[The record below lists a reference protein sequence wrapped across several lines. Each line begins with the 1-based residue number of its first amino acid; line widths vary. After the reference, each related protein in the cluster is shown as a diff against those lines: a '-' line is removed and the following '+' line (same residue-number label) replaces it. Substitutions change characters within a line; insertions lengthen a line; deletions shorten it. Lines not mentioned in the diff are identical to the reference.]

1 MARRKKTPTRAPE
14 QHPEV
19 AEHNECEHGPDEH
32 AILPGTENVVTAHGR
47 GVRLPAQLVS
57 LLVPIDSLMPDPANP
72 RKTKDIDHL
81 ANLMRRFGYTD
92 PVVANAAGMLEAG
105 HQRLGACIKLGATH
119 IPAVTVDHSEVE
131 GLAYN
136 IAHNK
141 ANEVV
146 AGWDTEALGKLLGKL
161 KDEDELDGLGFA
173 GKELDAL
180 LGIVDPGNDLSEQAL
195 GEMRWGVIVDVSD
208 EMQQI
213 RLIEEMEERGYK
225 CRPQMT

>member
-1 MARRKKTPTRAPE
+1 MQTRIE
-14 QHPEV
+14 EHPEI
-19 AEHNECEHGPDEH
+19 EQNECAH
-32 AILPGTENVVTAHGR
+32 APGEMTILPGTEDVVTAQGR
-47 GVRLPAQLVS
+47 GVRLPVV
-57 LLVPIDSLMPDPANP
+57 LVPLLRPIETIIPDPANP

-92 PVVANAAGMLEAG
+92 PVVVNASGMLEAG

-119 IPAVTVDHSEVE
+119 IPAVPVNHDAIE

-161 KDEDELDGLGFA
+161 KEEDALDGLGFA
-173 GKELDAL
+173 GAELDL
-180 LGIVDPGNDLSEQAL
+180 LLKEPDFEPMDSSSQPDLKIEQKVCPHCGGDL
-195 GEMRWGVIVDVSD
+195 
-208 EMQQI
+208 
-213 RLIEEMEERGYK
+213 
-225 CRPQMT
+225 